1 MSDAD
6 DTARTI
12 LTLSL
17 LGLEVDCKAMTKTF
31 ELRSWFM
38 TYPGERDPSFSAN
51 CNILNALLHVSDRM
65 EYQNQIIKILI
76 FICDLWDKGSVQ
88 DKWVSTVIYHLTG
101 LH

>member
-17 LGLEVDCKAMTKTF
+17 LGQEVDCHAMTKAF
-31 ELRSWFM
+31 ESRSWFK

-51 CNILNALLHVSDRM
+51 CNVLNALLHVSDRM
-65 EYQNQIIKILI
+65 AYQSQIIKTLT
-76 FICDLWDKGSVQ
+76 FICDLWDKGLAQ
-88 DKWVSTVIYHLTG
+88 DKWVSQLAYRISLC
-101 LH
+101 

>member
-17 LGLEVDCKAMTKTF
+17 LGVRTDCQAMIKTF

-51 CNILNALLHVSDRM
+51 CNILNTLLHVSDMM
-65 EYQNQIIKILI
+65 EYQNQIVKILI
-76 FICDLWDKGSVQ
+76 FLCNLWDKGSVK
-88 DKWVSTVIYHLTG
+88 DKWVSAVSH
-101 LH
+101 